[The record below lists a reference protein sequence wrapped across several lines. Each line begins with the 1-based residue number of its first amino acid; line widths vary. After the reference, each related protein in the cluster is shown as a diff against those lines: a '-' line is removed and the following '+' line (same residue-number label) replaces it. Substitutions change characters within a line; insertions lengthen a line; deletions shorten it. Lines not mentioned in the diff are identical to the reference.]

1 MCLKRNPDLSERKM
15 LSSTTK
21 HGQALHHFFHDI
33 FGTAFALFY
42 NYLDPLYSRLGAYD
56 TAVLTHGR
64 FADCSYLIEIHPRDR
79 LTADQ
84 VSAMS
89 IRDGERIAPRSV
101 ACTEVA
107 FEVHAPELIR
117 CCDFGE
123 RLICSTEILPHSRGH
138 DTSVHG
144 ISVLS
149 PQNPASIK
157 RSSYMK
163 RNKRCELANSL
174 VFARVALCSMSLKE
188 QAPGPEPTAPFA
200 FPIGHCTTRVTLVP

>member
-1 MCLKRNPDLSERKM
+1 MHPLMAPVLLRPAGLDALVHDAQLHPAKRQLRQTQLANSCERSPVICPD
-15 LSSTTK
+15 TQW
-21 HGQALHHFFHDI
+21 H
-33 FGTAFALFY
+33 
-42 NYLDPLYSRLGAYD
+42 
-56 TAVLTHGR
+56 AVLTHGR

-123 RLICSTEILPHSRGH
+123 RFRVWRCAPLLPLWTGEAGSSENVAEGACSRQIHLGIEHFQSRLEL
-138 DTSVHG
+138 TC
-144 ISVLS
+144 S
-149 PQNPASIK
+149 P
-157 RSSYMK
+157 R
-163 RNKRCELANSL
+163 
-174 VFARVALCSMSLKE
+174 
-188 QAPGPEPTAPFA
+188 
-200 FPIGHCTTRVTLVP
+200 